1 MKLINNTSVNPFLA
15 MKQTVL
21 LFVLLVGLQSC
32 SDSKE
37 VPTSSL
43 IEQGNLQDLLG
54 RKATLTQKLNQ
65 LKLEINQINTAL
77 DTLDQS
83 RKLPL
88 VTSYTLQKGTFDHY
102 VELQGDIKTRKN
114 VTLFPEIPGTLLSI
128 QVSEGQQ
135 VKKGQVLARVDDGG
149 MRNQLEQLKLQ
160 QQLAQ
165 TTFER
170 VSRLWD
176 QKIGSEMQ
184 YLEAKTRYESLKQ
197 NVAQMQSQLSKA
209 VIEAPFSG
217 VIDELI
223 ANEGSLVSPGV
234 TPVLRLVNLKEMYL
248 EAQVP
253 EKFLSAVREGTPTRV
268 EIPMLGSFQ
277 DTQIR
282 QTGNFINPGNRTFRI
297 EAPLDN
303 PEGIIKPNLTAKLQ
317 INDYSNP
324 EALIVPL
331 SIVNENA
338 AGQSFVFRMQKTAE
352 SDVFVTEQ
360 VFVRLG
366 KSNESQVEIVEGLQD
381 GDQIIKEGSSIV
393 ENDQRVRLIQS

>member
-268 EIPMLGSFQ
+268 EIPMLGSSQ

-282 QTGNFINPGNRTFRI
+282 QTGNFINPANRTFRI

-366 KSNESQVEIVEGLQD
+366 KSNESQVEIVEGLQA